1 MTPAVLSLLVTR
13 FTELEA
19 HLNALDA
26 ATGDG
31 DHGATILKGLR
42 AAAAA
47 PDTPGAAFRNAAG
60 GASGTIFSYLIDA
73 LAQPDPLPALTRAA
87 TRITTIGG
95 AKPGDKTMLDA
106 LLPAAQS
113 QSLPAAARAAQQGA
127 EATRTMQAKRG
138 RARHVEGKGVGHLD
152 PGAVS
157 VAEILTLFAAHAGDA
172 P

>member
-1 MTPAVLSLLVTR
+1 MTPAFLTLLVTR
-13 FTELEA
+13 FTELEP

-31 DHGATILKGLR
+31 DHGATILKGLH

-47 PDTPGAAFRNAAG
+47 PDTPGLAFRLAAG

-73 LAQPDPLPALTRAA
+73 LASPDPLPALSKAA
-87 TRITTIGG
+87 IRITTIGG
-95 AKPGDKTMLDA
+95 AKAGDKTMLDA
-106 LLPAAQS
+106 LLPAAQT
-113 QSLPAAARAAQQGA
+113 QTLPDAALAARQGA
-127 EATRTMQAKRG
+127 EATRNMAARRG

-157 VAEILTLFAAHAGDA
+157 VAEMMTLFAAHAGDK